1 MAGVASLGAAFILAG
16 VAKAE
21 LPRSGVRL
29 DPVQPAAP
37 ESAFFRAEGPH
48 EERPEGEVELAVGVG
63 LEYAKDPLRS
73 VGVDATGGERVL
85 TSLVD
90 HALFA
95 RLGAS
100 IGPVGWLAFDLSIPF
115 ALYETGD
122 ARSATYGGERV
133 TPPAAQGIGD
143 PRVGLRIRPVDM
155 EAFDFVVGG
164 HVWTPVGTSSAYLS
178 DHRLRAEVDFSAAG
192 ELTKVLYGCTVSVAP
207 GFFADR
213 DGDRIAGS
221 CGVHGKLTPALSLG
235 LEPSFAL
242 VRDVDQTGAA
252 SMQVL
257 VEPLAAARLK
267 TGGLQLS
274 MGGGPGFG
282 GAPGTAELRLLLN
295 VAYQISSKPEVAQTR
310 VADRDLDEIPDAQ
323 DACPEEAG
331 PKAANT
337 NNKARHG
344 CPAQDRDA
352 DGVRDNDDYCPDR
365 AGIAHADAKANGC
378 PDGDNDDLPDTIDAC
393 PSEPGPSPSYC
404 PRYARLSGGT
414 FKITPA
420 LEFRE
425 ATLTPPGVAALEEI
439 AATMRANPK
448 YEQVSIALGTKG
460 VRSSVS
466 DLRAQQIIF
475 IFRAGNLDSNRYEVV
490 LRDDLRGGIV
500 QARIVR

>member
-1 MAGVASLGAAFILAG
+1 LAGVASLGAAVALAG
-16 VAKAE
+16 IARAE

-48 EERPEGEVELAVGVG
+48 ERRPDGEVELAFGVG

-73 VGVDATGGERVL
+73 VAVDATGGERVL

-95 RLGAS
+95 RFGAS
-100 IGPVGWLAFDLSIPF
+100 ISPIQWLAFDLTIPF

-155 EAFDFVVGG
+155 EAFDLVLGG

-178 DHRLRAEVDFSAAG
+178 DHRLRAEADLSVAG
-192 ELTKVLYGCTVSVAP
+192 ELTKVLYGCTASIAP
-207 GFFADR
+207 GFFLDR

-221 CGVHGKLTPALSLG
+221 CGVHAKLTPALSVG

-242 VRDVDQTGAA
+242 LRDVDQTGAV

-282 GAPGTAELRLLLN
+282 GAPGAAELRLLLN
-295 VAYQISSKPEVAQTR
+295 IAYQSSGKPEVAR
-310 VADRDLDEIPDAQ
+310 AGVSDRDLDEIPDGQ

-331 PKAANT
+331 PKAAN
-337 NNKARHG
+337 KARNG

-393 PSEPGPSPSYC
+393 PTEPGPSPSYC
-404 PRYARLSGGT
+404 PKYARLSGGT

-420 LEFRE
+420 IEFRD
-425 ATLTPPGVAALEEI
+425 ATLTPASVAALEEI

-448 YEQVSIALGTKG
+448 YEQVSIGLGTKG

-475 IFRAGNLDSNRYEVV
+475 VFRAGNLDSNRYEVV